1 MDSVAVYCGSAAGNS
16 PAYAEAARQLG
27 EELARRGLTLVYG
40 GGNVGLMGIVADACL
55 DAGGTVVGV
64 IPEQLVDLELSHPRL
79 STLEVVKT
87 MAQRKTRMEQ
97 LAGAYVCLPGG
108 VGTLE
113 ELSEV
118 LTLQQLGNLDGP
130 VGLVDVDGFWQPFAG
145 LYHSMAQ
152 AGFLQQRFVDA
163 LVMDPSPAA
172 VLDAFATWQH
182 PGTKWDNN

>member
-97 LAGAYVCLPGG
+97 LAGAYV
-108 VGTLE
+108 
-113 ELSEV
+113 LS
-118 LTLQQLGNLDGP
+118 LI
-130 VGLVDVDGFWQPFAG
+130 
-145 LYHSMAQ
+145 HI
-152 AGFLQQRFVDA
+152 
-163 LVMDPSPAA
+163 
-172 VLDAFATWQH
+172 
-182 PGTKWDNN
+182 